1 MVEKAK
7 IEEAIKQDTDM
18 NLRSKHEPKKQT
30 FIINTDYLALKSNY
44 L

>member
-18 NLRSKHEPKKQT
+18 NLRSKHDSHGPKS
-30 FIINTDYLALKSNY
+30 AKS
-44 L
+44 